1 MRKTNYA
8 IKIISILSAF
18 TIMAACSIRERT
30 KNEYENGTTVLS
42 TAEIEHTNDLS
53 SVDSVAKT
61 QKETTHVSSIV
72 QTTEKTVTTTVPSS
86 ATQTTETTISVMA
99 VPDYIPEQEVIDIYN
114 AINDYRE
121 ENGLHRL
128 VLDEDLCKL
137 AYIRA
142 QEQGQVKG
150 HTRPDGRRCNT
161 VAKDY
166 GYKYNGFGENIAIGP
181 DADCYETVNGWKNSP
196 GHNEN
201 MLKSKWTKTGLALC
215 VLDNGRYAV
224 VHLFSY

>member
-18 TIMAACSIRERT
+18 TIMAACSICERT

-42 TAEIEHTNDLS
+42 TVEFEHTNDLS
-53 SVDSVAKT
+53 SIDSVAKA

-72 QTTEKTVTTTVPSS
+72 KTTEKTVTTTVPSS
-86 ATQTTETTISVMA
+86 TIQPIETTTFMA
-99 VPDYIPEQEVIDIYN
+99 TPDYIPEQEVIDIYN

-121 ENGLHRL
+121 ENGFNQL
-128 VLDEDLCKL
+128 VLDEELCKL

-142 QEQGQVKG
+142 QEQEKIES
-150 HTRPDGRRCNT
+150 HTRPDGRRFST

-166 GYKYNGFGENIAIGP
+166 NYQYTGIGENIALGP
-181 DADCYETVNGWKNSP
+181 STNCEKIVNGWSASP
-196 GHNEN
+196 THNEN
-201 MLKSKWTKTGLALC
+201 ILWNKWTKTGIALF
-215 VLDNGRYAV
+215 VFDNGGHAIV
-224 VHLFSY
+224 QLFAY

>member
-18 TIMAACSIRERT
+18 TIMAACSICERT

-53 SVDSVAKT
+53 SVDSVAKA
-61 QKETTHVSSIV
+61 QKETTSVYTTV
-72 QTTEKTVTTTVPSS
+72 QITEKKINTSPLSVTKP
-86 ATQTTETTISVMA
+86 TETTIGVMA
-99 VPDYIPEQEVIDIYN
+99 ALDYIPEQEVIDIYN

-128 VLDEDLCKL
+128 VLDEELCKL

-142 QEQGQVKG
+142 QEQGQLKG
-150 HTRPDGRRCNT
+150 HTRPDGRRFNT

-166 GYKYNGFGENIAIGP
+166 GYQYNGIGENIALGP
-181 DADCYETVNGWKNSP
+181 DADCYETVKGWKNSP
-196 GHNEN
+196 GHNEM
-201 MLKSKWTKTGLALC
+201 MLTKKCVKTGIALC
-215 VLDNGRYAV
+215 VLDNGRYAIV
-224 VHLFSY
+224 QLFAY